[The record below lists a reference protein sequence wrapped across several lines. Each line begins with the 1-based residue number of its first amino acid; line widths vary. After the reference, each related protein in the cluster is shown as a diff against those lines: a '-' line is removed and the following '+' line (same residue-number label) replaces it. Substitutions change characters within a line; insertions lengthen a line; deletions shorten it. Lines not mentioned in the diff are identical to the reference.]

1 MLDDSNE
8 SSEAKI
14 TRYEIP
20 LKQLIPKKLWE
31 AQQTEYAMMTE
42 DKLMREAVPDTI
54 DWRLRIRFQS
64 LMQKLMDPHNA
75 RIAKP
80 IRQEDIFRDICSYE
94 VYKRRVDLPAKA
106 VFIGKRLGSY
116 LEDQDALL
124 TAFSTR
130 LWEIA
135 SAPIMKPDGT
145 LDIESAKILHKTIQ
159 ILLDRKFGQ
168 AVQRQ
173 VSLLSPA
180 NPIMMDPLQI
190 ETQLRQLEGLPS
202 GDDEP

>member
-1 MLDDSNE
+1 MLEDE
-8 SSEAKI
+8 STDKI
-14 TRYEIP
+14 VRYEIP
-20 LKQLIPKKLWE
+20 LKQLIPKKIWE
-31 AQQTEYAMMTE
+31 AQQTEYAMMAE
-42 DKLMREAVPDTI
+42 DKLLREAIPDTI

-64 LMQKLMDPHNA
+64 LLQKIADPTRA
-75 RIAKP
+75 TVAKS
-80 IRQEDIFRDICSYE
+80 IKQEDIFNGICSYD
-94 VYKRRVDLPAKA
+94 VYKRRIDIPAKA

-145 LDIESAKILHKTIQ
+145 MDIESAKILHKTIQ

-173 VSLLSPA
+173 VNVMAPASPLA
-180 NPIMMDPLQI
+180 MDPIQI
-190 ETQLRQLEGLPS
+190 ETQLRSLESMADG
-202 GDDEP
+202 EP

>member
-1 MLDDSNE
+1 MLDDSDE
-8 SSEAKI
+8 SSESNAKI
-14 TRYEIP
+14 VRYEIP
-20 LKQLIPKKLWE
+20 LKQLIPKKIWE
-31 AQQTEYAMMTE
+31 AQQTEYAMMSE
-42 DKLMREAVPDTI
+42 DKLLREAIPDNL
-54 DWRLRIRFQS
+54 DWRLRIRYQS
-64 LMQKLMDPHNA
+64 LIQRLVDPSNA
-75 RIAKP
+75 APTKP
-80 IRQEDIFRDICSYE
+80 IRQEDIYRDICSYE
-94 VYKRRVDLPAKA
+94 VYKRRIDMPAKA

-135 SAPIMKPDGT
+135 SAPIMKQDGT

-173 VSLLSPA
+173 VNVLRPASPISL
-180 NPIMMDPLQI
+180 DPLTI
-190 ETQLRQLEGLPS
+190 ETQLRQLEGLPD
-202 GDDEP
+202 GEP

>member
-1 MLDDSNE
+1 MLDDSDE
-8 SSEAKI
+8 SSGKVV
-14 TRYEIP
+14 RYEIP
-20 LKQLIPKKLWE
+20 LKQLIPKKIWE
-31 AQQTEYAMMTE
+31 AQQTEYAMMPE
-42 DKLMREAVPDTI
+42 DKLMREAIPDTI

-64 LMQKLMDPHNA
+64 LLQKMMDPSVA
-75 RIAKP
+75 TLTKP
-80 IRQEDIFRDICSYE
+80 IRQEDIFRDVCSYD
-94 VYKRRVDLPAKA
+94 VYKRRIDIPAKA

-135 SAPIMKPDGT
+135 SAPIMKLDGT
-145 LDIESAKILHKTIQ
+145 LDIESAKILHRTIQ

-173 VSLLSPA
+173 VNLHAPASPL
-180 NPIMMDPLQI
+180 NMDPLLI
-190 ETQLRQLEGLPS
+190 ESKLKSLEAMADGN
-202 GDDEP
+202 E

>member
-1 MLDDSNE
+1 MLEDEGADR
-8 SSEAKI
+8 I
-14 TRYEIP
+14 VRYEIP
-20 LKQLIPKKLWE
+20 LKQLIPKKIWE
-31 AQQTEYAMMTE
+31 AQQTEYALMAE
-42 DKLMREAVPDTI
+42 DKLLREAIPDTI

-64 LMQKLMDPHNA
+64 LLQKIADPTRA
-75 RIAKP
+75 TVAKS
-80 IRQEDIFRDICSYE
+80 IRQEDIFSGICSYD
-94 VYKRRVDLPAKA
+94 VYKRRIDIPAKA

-135 SAPIMKPDGT
+135 SAPIMKMDGT

-173 VSLLSPA
+173 VNVMAPASPLA
-180 NPIMMDPLQI
+180 MDPIQI
-190 ETQLRQLEGLPS
+190 ENQLRSLES
-202 GDDEP
+202 MADGDT

>member
-1 MLDDSNE
+1 MLEDEGAD
-8 SSEAKI
+8 KI
-14 TRYEIP
+14 VRYEIP
-20 LKQLIPKKLWE
+20 LKQLIPKKIWE
-31 AQQTEYAMMTE
+31 AQQTEYALMAE
-42 DKLMREAVPDTI
+42 DKLLREAIPDTI

-64 LMQKLMDPHNA
+64 LLQKIADPTRA
-75 RIAKP
+75 TVAKS
-80 IRQEDIFRDICSYE
+80 IRQEDIFNGICSYD
-94 VYKRRVDLPAKA
+94 VYKRRIDIPAKA

-135 SAPIMKPDGT
+135 SAPIMKTDGT

-173 VSLLSPA
+173 VNVMAPASPLA
-180 NPIMMDPLQI
+180 MDPIQI
-190 ETQLRQLEGLPS
+190 ETQLRSLES
-202 GDDEP
+202 MADGDT

>member
-1 MLDDSNE
+1 MLEDE
-8 SSEAKI
+8 SADKI
-14 TRYEIP
+14 VRYEIP
-20 LKQLIPKKLWE
+20 LKQLIPKKIWE
-31 AQQTEYAMMTE
+31 AQQTEYALMAE
-42 DKLMREAVPDTI
+42 DKLLREAIPDTI

-64 LMQKLMDPHNA
+64 LLQKIADPTRA
-75 RIAKP
+75 TVAKS
-80 IRQEDIFRDICSYE
+80 IRQEDIFNGICSYD
-94 VYKRRVDLPAKA
+94 VYKRRIDIPAKA

-135 SAPIMKPDGT
+135 SAPIMKTDGT

-173 VSLLSPA
+173 VNVMAPASPLA
-180 NPIMMDPLQI
+180 MDPIQI
-190 ETQLRQLEGLPS
+190 ETQLRSLES
-202 GDDEP
+202 MADGDT

>member
-1 MLDDSNE
+1 MLEDE
-8 SSEAKI
+8 STDKI
-14 TRYEIP
+14 VRYEIP
-20 LKQLIPKKLWE
+20 LKQLIPKKIWE
-31 AQQTEYAMMTE
+31 AQQTEYAMMAE
-42 DKLMREAVPDTI
+42 DKLLREAIPDTI

-64 LMQKLMDPHNA
+64 LLQKIADPTRA
-75 RIAKP
+75 TVAKS
-80 IRQEDIFRDICSYE
+80 IKQEDIFNGICSYD
-94 VYKRRVDLPAKA
+94 VYKRRIDIPAKA

-135 SAPIMKPDGT
+135 SAPIMKTDGT

-173 VSLLSPA
+173 VNVMAPASPLA
-180 NPIMMDPLQI
+180 MDPIQI
-190 ETQLRQLEGLPS
+190 ETQLRSLESMADG
-202 GDDEP
+202 EP

>member
-1 MLDDSNE
+1 MLEDE
-8 SSEAKI
+8 STDKI
-14 TRYEIP
+14 VRYEIP
-20 LKQLIPKKLWE
+20 LKQLIPKKIWE
-31 AQQTEYAMMTE
+31 AQQTEYAMMAE
-42 DKLMREAVPDTI
+42 DKLLREAIPDTI

-64 LMQKLMDPHNA
+64 LLQKIADPTRATVA
-75 RIAKP
+75 RSIK
-80 IRQEDIFRDICSYE
+80 QEDIFNGICSYD
-94 VYKRRVDLPAKA
+94 VYKRRIDIPAKA

-135 SAPIMKPDGT
+135 SAPIMKTDGT

-173 VSLLSPA
+173 VNVMAPASPLA
-180 NPIMMDPLQI
+180 MDPIQI
-190 ETQLRQLEGLPS
+190 ETQLRSLESMADG
-202 GDDEP
+202 EP